1 MANITRQ
8 IWRYAPLGAAF
19 AVLALGT
26 AGMLLARETLVPAPD
41 QTQAQVQAEASMP
54 VSAQASMEEF
64 LVERAL
70 MREMQMEQLQ
80 AIVDD
85 ERTQEDVRA
94 SAQRRMLELLDW
106 MEQET
111 TIEGVLRARG
121 FAQAVATVHED
132 SANVLV
138 ETSALSQEDANAILE
153 LVTRETGLLG
163 GNIKII
169 PLNSP

>member
-1 MANITRQ
+1 METLAAPTQSAEPQADPLEEFRLEREQMRDMQTAQLNDIIYGENTDDETR
-8 IWRYAPLGAAF
+8 A
-19 AVLALGT
+19 LAQRTLLS
-26 AGMLLARETLVPAPD
+26 LLAW
-41 QTQAQVQAEASMP
+41 S
-54 VSAQASMEEF
+54 
-64 LVERAL
+64 
-70 MREMQMEQLQ
+70 
-80 AIVDD
+80 
-85 ERTQEDVRA
+85 
-94 SAQRRMLELLDW
+94 
-106 MEQET
+106 EQET

>member
-1 MANITRQ
+1 MATITRQ

-19 AVLALGT
+19 VVLALGA
-26 AGMLLARETLVPAPD
+26 AGMLLARETLAPEPS
-41 QTQAQVQAEASMP
+41 QAQVQAEASMP
-54 VSAQASMEEF
+54 VSAQASIEEF

-70 MREMQMEQLQ
+70 MRETQMEQLQ

-121 FAQAVATVHED
+121 FVQVVATVHED

>member
-19 AVLALGT
+19 AVLALGA
-26 AGMLLARETLVPAPD
+26 AGMLMARETLAPEPS
-41 QTQAQVQAEASMP
+41 QAQAQVQAESSMP

-70 MREMQMEQLQ
+70 MRETQMEQLQ

-111 TIEGVLRARG
+111 TIEGCL
-121 FAQAVATVHED
+121 
-132 SANVLV
+132 LY
-138 ETSALSQEDANAILE
+138 TSRC
-153 LVTRETGLLG
+153 V
-163 GNIKII
+163 
-169 PLNSP
+169 

>member
-1 MANITRQ
+1 MTKIARQ

-19 AVLALGT
+19 AVLLLGA
-26 AGMLLARETLVPAPD
+26 AGMLLARQTLVSAPQPQADEAGAEFIPAVAD
-41 QTQAQVQAEASMP
+41 IED
-54 VSAQASMEEF
+54 F
-64 LVERAL
+64 IVERAL
-70 MREMQMEQLQ
+70 MREMQLEQLQ

-85 ERTQEDVRA
+85 ERTQEDVCS
-94 SAQRRMLELLDW
+94 SAQRRMLELLAW

-138 ETSALSQEDANAILE
+138 ETEALTQEDASAILE
-153 LVTRETGLLG
+153 LVARETGLLG

>member
-19 AVLALGT
+19 AVLALGA
-26 AGMLLARETLVPAPD
+26 AGMLMARETLAPEPS
-41 QTQAQVQAEASMP
+41 QAQAQVQAESSMP